1 VSKRV
6 GKVIV
11 FQKQLDKWDVLRYIQ
26 ASEGNVTIEE
36 INQRFS
42 DVYDEEIG
50 EAVIEYLAARRS
62 QVVRL

>member
-1 VSKRV
+1 MKRV

-11 FQKQLDKWDVLRYIQ
+11 LRPRQQDKWDVLRYIQ
-26 ASEGNVTIEE
+26 LAEGNVTMEE
-36 INQRFS
+36 LNQHFE

-62 QVVRL
+62 RVVIQ

>member
-1 VSKRV
+1 MSKRV
-6 GKVIV
+6 GKVIA

-42 DVYDEEIG
+42 DVYDEEIC
-50 EAVIEYLAARRS
+50 EAVAEYLAARRTLR
-62 QVVRL
+62 VVK

>member
-1 VSKRV
+1 MKRV
-6 GKVIV
+6 GKVV
-11 FQKQLDKWDVLRYIQ
+11 LLHPKQLDKWDVLRFIQ
-26 ASEGNVTIEE
+26 ESEGNVTMEE
-36 INQRFS
+36 LNQRFS